1 MTLQVAAQS
10 RPQQATL
17 KVRQSIAQM
26 PVAEVNR
33 FRKALEGMLARED
46 NRGFQ
51 FFAGWHGV
59 PLEICQHHNK
69 YFLPWHR
76 GYLYHFELALQEV
89 DPEVTLPWWNWM
101 DEPGIPKAFELKR
114 VGKRKNVLAGA
125 PIKPLGIPRGPG
137 WPRQTHREP
146 GNNPLALGPPLRDA
160 VFPGSGGGAS
170 AWIMSAPSYTEFWQ
184 RCARVHDNVHVWV
197 GGEMEDQ
204 NWAAFDP
211 LFWAHHAMV
220 DRLWRIWQHNNPG
233 ALPDHATLEH
243 PLTFAREPSLRVRD
257 LLDVKALGYEYAA
270 QTSSVGWSG

>member
-1 MTLQVAAQS
+1 MTLQVAAQ
-10 RPQQATL
+10 PQRRQAAL
-17 KVRQSIAQM
+17 KVRQNVSQM
-26 PVAEVNR
+26 PAAEVNKL
-33 FRKALEGMLARED
+33 RKALAGMLARED
-46 NRGFQ
+46 NRGYQ

-89 DPEVTLPWWNWM
+89 DPEVTVPWWNWM
-101 DEPGIPKAFELKR
+101 DEPWIPKAFDVKR
-114 VGKRKNVLAGA
+114 AGKRKNVLASA
-125 PIKPLGIPRGPG
+125 PIRPLGIPRGQD
-137 WPRQTHREP
+137 WPRQTRRAP
-146 GNNPLALGPPLRDA
+146 GGNPMALPPPLGTA

-170 AWIMSAPSYTEFWQ
+170 AWIMAAPSYEEFWK

-220 DRLWRIWQHNNPG
+220 DRLWRIWQHNNAG
-233 ALPDHATLEH
+233 ALPDHATLEY
-243 PLTFAREPSLRVRD
+243 PMTFAREPSLRVRD
-257 LLDVKALGYEYAA
+257 VLDVKALGYEYAA
-270 QTSSVGWSG
+270 QAATVAGPS